1 MPSPPRPPPS
11 RGGAPARD
19 KDDRRDKQDKQLM
32 NDFRATI
39 VDETR
44 TFAEL
49 YAPCRS
55 RTHATAFPSD
65 ALALTGSTARGIS
78 Q

>member
-1 MPSPPRPPPS
+1 MPSPN
-11 RGGAPARD
+11 
-19 KDDRRDKQDKQLM
+19 KDDKQDKQDKQLM

-55 RTHATAFPSD
+55 RTHGHRP
-65 ALALTGSTARGIS
+65 L
-78 Q
+78 